1 MAHDIARSLTAN
13 AADAAGSTKS
23 HRPYRLGILGGTFDP
38 PHIGHVALARLC
50 IEHLELDELV
60 WIPTGQS
67 WQKGDDVTPA
77 ADRLAMTELAAQAL
91 SDTRALVHAS
101 RMEVD
106 RAGPSYTVDT
116 VHELREHYGPDA
128 SLAWLMGADQLLR
141 LHTWH
146 GWQELFAH
154 VHLCVATRPGFDLAE
169 LDGPVR
175 QELAQRRA
183 STDLIQSMP
192 SGRMWIDQTLAVD
205 LSSTALRQ
213 RLAAGQPADDQLP
226 SGVAHYIA
234 SRGLYRPTQSDLA
247 IPARPQTD
255 LS

>member
-1 MAHDIARSLTAN
+1 MEHDKTRP
-13 AADAAGSTKS
+13 GSTGDGQ
-23 HRPYRLGILGGTFDP
+23 RPYRLGILGGTFDP
-38 PHIGHVALARLC
+38 PHSGHVALARLC
-50 IEHLELDELV
+50 IERLGLDELV

-77 ADRLAMTELAAQAL
+77 ADRLAMTELAAAAL
-91 SDTRALVHAS
+91 ADTHARVHAS

-116 VHELREHYGPDA
+116 VHELRQRYGPHA

-146 GWQELFAH
+146 GWQALFAD
-154 VHLCVATRPGFDLAE
+154 VHLCVATRPGFDLSE

-175 QELAQRRA
+175 QELAARRA
-183 STDLIQSMP
+183 PTHLIQSTP
-192 SGRMWIDQTLAVD
+192 SGHMWIDQTLAVD

-226 SGVAHYIA
+226 PGVAHYIA
-234 SRGLYRPTQSDLA
+234 SRGLYRPAPSDLPGA
-247 IPARPQTD
+247 ARPQTD